1 MKHQNQSLTTLQF
14 YKNTTSLDTS
24 SYSRFT
30 ISVFQDVPKWFWGYI
45 IVVSLFFALV
55 MGNDAFFIPL
65 SAPPTIQPLTHV
77 YTFIV
82 IFLLP
87 MALTYI
93 RFVKSFSFTSLYMKL
108 ARTDSKLTERH
119 NRHVRAEKNK
129 VYIDDHYHFTYNN
142 RSGRWHG
149 QNVDAER
156 RNQRSEWGD
165 MSWFIRLG
173 YPGFLCFFLL
183 IYIGIMYLIVIP
195 VMMIIALHIYYK
207 YKQIKR
213 RRHNEN
219 MA

>member
-1 MKHQNQSLTTLQF
+1 MKHQNQPLTTIQF

-45 IVVSLFFALV
+45 IVISLFFTFV
-55 MGNDAFFIPL
+55 MGNDSFFIPI
-65 SAPPTIQPLTHV
+65 SAPPIIQQLAHV

-82 IFLLP
+82 ILLLP

-119 NRHVRAEKNK
+119 NRHVRSEKNK
-129 VYIDDHYHFTYNN
+129 VYSDDHYHFTYNR
-142 RSGRWHG
+142 RSSRWHG

-156 RNQRSEWGD
+156 RNRRSEWGD
-165 MSWFIRLG
+165 MAWFIRLG
-173 YPGFLCFFLL
+173 YPGCLFFF
-183 IYIGIMYLIVIP
+183 
-195 VMMIIALHIYYK
+195 
-207 YKQIKR
+207 
-213 RRHNEN
+213 
-219 MA
+219 

>member
-1 MKHQNQSLTTLQF
+1 MKHQNQPLTTIQF

-45 IVVSLFFALV
+45 IVISLFFTFV
-55 MGNDAFFIPL
+55 MGNDSFFIPI
-65 SAPPTIQPLTHV
+65 SAPPIIQQLAHV

-82 IFLLP
+82 ILLLP

-129 VYIDDHYHFTYNN
+129 VYSDDHYHFTYNR
-142 RSGRWHG
+142 RSSRWHG

-156 RNQRSEWGD
+156 RNRRSEWGRYGLVY
-165 MSWFIRLG
+165 STRLSR
-173 YPGFLCFFLL
+173 LSLFLL
-183 IYIGIMYLIVIP
+183 THLYRHHVLYCYPCHAHYRITYL
-195 VMMIIALHIYYK
+195 L
-207 YKQIKR
+207 QI
-213 RRHNEN
+213 
-219 MA
+219 